1 VGVKLGGLSLRLR
14 RVAPEAEE
22 ALMPKKF
29 AKRSKPSGP
38 SAKKGVG
45 SRGAGGKG
53 AGGSKASGKGQG
65 GRPTKKVAK
74 GKSSSGAAYKG
85 KGAKGPSSSYGPPKK
100 RVFRKRPPRP
110 GSVPAF
116 TAPREDGERL
126 QKVLAAAGVASR
138 RECEELITAGRVH
151 VDGKIVTELGAR
163 VDLSKQ
169 TVHLDGEALTAS
181 KLVYFAIN
189 KPEGVVCTA
198 RDPAGRPRVT
208 DLLPPSA
215 GRVFAI
221 GRLDMSSEGLILL
234 TNDGELAN
242 RITHPRHGV
251 EKLYHVQVAGMPT
264 AEVLAE
270 VRSGVYID
278 EGRVAFKHVKLKSN
292 RKSSAIL
299 EVVLDEG
306 RNREIRRVL
315 ARVGHKVQRLQRIAV
330 GPVRLGEMPVGSY
343 RELTREEV
351 TALREATTGKHKTIV
366 LEKRPSGPRPD
377 RKRPP
382 HKAASKSAAPK
393 KDGLK
398 KDTSKKSS
406 DRPVEGSRRL
416 IGVEE
421 PKPETE
427 RPTTER
433 AAAHRPHKH
442 SPTGKSPGKSMG
454 RPAGKPPIKKGVKK
468 PGGKMFKPG
477 GKSFNKSTGKGRSS
491 SGGSGGGG
499 KPKGKR

>member
-1 VGVKLGGLSLRLR
+1 
-14 RVAPEAEE
+14 
-22 ALMPKKF
+22 MPKKF

-45 SRGAGGKG
+45 SKGSGGKG
-53 AGGSKASGKGQG
+53 AGGKGQG

-74 GKSSSGAAYKG
+74 GASSSGAAYKG

-163 VDLSKQ
+163 VDLSMQ

-251 EKLYHVQVAGMPT
+251 EKLYHVQVAGMPS

-330 GPVRLGEMPVGSY
+330 GPVRLGEMPIGSY

-377 RKRPP
+377 RKQPP

-393 KDGLK
+393 KDALK
-398 KDTSKKSS
+398 KDASKKSS
-406 DRPVEGSRRL
+406 DRPAAGSRRL

-427 RPTTER
+427 RPATER
-433 AAAHRPHKH
+433 PAAHRPHKH
-442 SPTGKSPGKSMG
+442 SPAGKSAGKSTG

-477 GKSFNKSTGKGRSS
+477 GKSFNKATGKGGS
-491 SGGSGGGG
+491 SGRG

>member
-1 VGVKLGGLSLRLR
+1 
-14 RVAPEAEE
+14 
-22 ALMPKKF
+22 MPKKF
-29 AKRSKPSGP
+29 VKRSKPSGSP
-38 SAKKGVG
+38 AKKGAG
-45 SRGAGGKG
+45 S
-53 AGGSKASGKGQG
+53 KGQG
-65 GRPTKKVAK
+65 GRPKK
-74 GKSSSGAAYKG
+74 
-85 KGAKGPSSSYGPPKK
+85 KGAKGSYGPPKK

-116 TAPREDGERL
+116 TGPREDGERL

-151 VDGKIVTELGAR
+151 VDGKIVIELGAR

-169 TVHLDGEALTAS
+169 TVHLDGEPLTAS
-181 KLVYFAIN
+181 KLVYFALN
-189 KPEGVVCTA
+189 KPTGVVCTA

-208 DLLPPSA
+208 DLLPPNA

-251 EKLYHVQVAGMPT
+251 EKLYHVQVMGMPT

-270 VRSGVYID
+270 VRKGVYID
-278 EGRVAFKHVKLKSN
+278 EGRVAFKNVKLKST

-315 ARVGHKVQRLQRIAV
+315 ARVGHKVQKLQRIAV

-366 LEKRPSGPRPD
+366 LEKKSSGPRPD

-382 HKAASKSAAPK
+382 HKAAPK
-393 KDGLK
+393 KDAVK
-398 KDTSKKSS
+398 KKSS
-406 DRPVEGSRRL
+406 DRPATGSRRL
-416 IGVEE
+416 IGAED

-427 RPTTER
+427 RP
-433 AAAHRPHKH
+433 AAHRPHKH
-442 SPTGKSPGKSMG
+442 SATGKSTG

-477 GKSFNKSTGKGRSS
+477 GKSFNKSTGKGRS
-491 SGGSGGGG
+491 GSGGG

>member
-1 VGVKLGGLSLRLR
+1 
-14 RVAPEAEE
+14 
-22 ALMPKKF
+22 MPKKF

-45 SRGAGGKG
+45 
-53 AGGSKASGKGQG
+53 GKGQG
-65 GRPTKKVAK
+65 GRPKK
-74 GKSSSGAAYKG
+74 
-85 KGAKGPSSSYGPPKK
+85 KGAKKKGPAGRTSYGPPKK

-110 GSVPAF
+110 SATPA
-116 TAPREDGERL
+116 TTGPREDGERL

-169 TVHLDGEALTAS
+169 TVHLDGELLTAS
-181 KLVYFAIN
+181 KPVYFALN
-189 KPEGVVCTA
+189 KPTGVVCTA

-208 DLLPPSA
+208 DLLPPNA

-251 EKLYHVQVAGMPT
+251 EKLYHVQVAGMPSN
-264 AEVLAE
+264 EVLAE
-270 VRSGVYID
+270 VRKGVYID
-278 EGRVAFKHVKLKSN
+278 EGRVAFKNVKLKST

-299 EVVLDEG
+299 EVILDEG

-315 ARVGHKVQRLQRIAV
+315 ARVGHKVQKLQRIAV
-330 GPVRLGEMPVGSY
+330 GPVRLGEMPVGAY

-351 TALREATTGKHKTIV
+351 TALREATTGKHKTIAV
-366 LEKRPSGPRPD
+366 EKRPSGPRPD

-382 HKAASKSAAPK
+382 RKAAPK
-393 KDGLK
+393 KAERPAEGRAIIGGEE
-398 KDTSKKSS
+398 SKSA
-406 DRPVEGSRRL
+406 
-416 IGVEE
+416 
-421 PKPETE
+421 TE
-427 RPTTER
+427 RPKRPTAR
-433 AAAHRPHKH
+433 PAKHRPHKH
-442 SPTGKSPGKSMG
+442 GATGKPTGKPS
-454 RPAGKPPIKKGVKK
+454 GKPPIKKGVKK
-468 PGGKMFKPG
+468 SGGKP
-477 GKSFNKSTGKGRSS
+477 FNKSKNKGR
-491 SGGSGGGG
+491 GGSGGG

>member
-1 VGVKLGGLSLRLR
+1 
-14 RVAPEAEE
+14 
-22 ALMPKKF
+22 MPKKF
-29 AKRSKPSGP
+29 VKRSKPSGP
-38 SAKKGVG
+38 LGKKGP
-45 SRGAGGKG
+45 
-53 AGGSKASGKGQG
+53 G
-65 GRPTKKVAK
+65 GRGQSGGPKK
-74 GKSSSGAAYKG
+74 
-85 KGAKGPSSSYGPPKK
+85 KGAKGSYGPPKK

-169 TVHLDGEALTAS
+169 TVHLDGEPLTAS
-181 KLVYFAIN
+181 KLVYFALN
-189 KPEGVVCTA
+189 KPTGVVCTA

-208 DLLPPSA
+208 DLLPPNA

-270 VRSGVYID
+270 VRKGVYID
-278 EGRVAFKHVKLKSN
+278 EGRVAFKNVKLKST

-315 ARVGHKVQRLQRIAV
+315 ARVGHKVQKLQRIAV

-427 RPTTER
+427 R

-442 SPTGKSPGKSMG
+442 SPAGPSTGKGAGKSTG

-477 GKSFNKSTGKGRSS
+477 GKSFNKSTGKG
-491 SGGSGGGG
+491 GSGGG

>member
-1 VGVKLGGLSLRLR
+1 
-14 RVAPEAEE
+14 
-22 ALMPKKF
+22 MPKKF
-29 AKRSKPSGP
+29 VKRTKPSGP
-38 SAKKGVG
+38 KAKQGTG
-45 SRGAGGKG
+45 
-53 AGGSKASGKGQG
+53 GKGQG
-65 GRPTKKVAK
+65 GKGQAGKGQAGRPTKKGSK
-74 GKSSSGAAYKG
+74 K
-85 KGAKGPSSSYGPPKK
+85 KGPAGAGAYGPPKK

-110 GSVPAF
+110 GSTPAY
-116 TAPREDGERL
+116 AGPREDGERL

-151 VDGKIVTELGAR
+151 VDGKIVIELGAR

-181 KLVYFAIN
+181 KLVYFALN
-189 KPEGVVCTA
+189 KPTGVVCTA

-208 DLLPPSA
+208 DLLPPSV

-234 TNDGELAN
+234 TNDGDLAN

-264 AEVLAE
+264 SEVLAE

-278 EGRVAFKHVKLKSN
+278 EGRVAFKNVKLKSN

-315 ARVGHKVQRLQRIAV
+315 ARVGHKVQKLQRIAV
-330 GPVRLGEMPVGSY
+330 GPVRLGEMPVGAY

-351 TALREATTGKHKTIV
+351 TALREATTGKHKTIT
-366 LEKRPSGPRPD
+366 LEKRPSGPRPN

-382 HKAASKSAAPK
+382 HKAAPK
-393 KDGLK
+393 K
-398 KDTSKKSS
+398 TT
-406 DRPVEGSRRL
+406 DRPAEGSRRI

-421 PKPETE
+421 SKPATE
-427 RPTTER
+427 RPQR
-433 AAAHRPHKH
+433 PAKHRPHKH
-442 SPTGKSPGKSMG
+442 SPAGKSSG
-454 RPAGKPPIKKGVKK
+454 RPAGKPSGKPPIKKGAKK
-468 PGGKMFKPG
+468 PGGKP
-477 GKSFNKSTGKGRSS
+477 FNKSAGKGR
-491 SGGSGGGG
+491 GGSGGG

>member
-1 VGVKLGGLSLRLR
+1 MASP
-14 RVAPEAEE
+14 PE
-22 ALMPKKF
+22 
-29 AKRSKPSGP
+29 
-38 SAKKGVG
+38 
-45 SRGAGGKG
+45 
-53 AGGSKASGKGQG
+53 
-65 GRPTKKVAK
+65 
-74 GKSSSGAAYKG
+74 SGAAEAAPARGSRWRRRLAIAAIVVLVLAVAIRAALPYARKMRQVI
-85 KGAKGPSSSYGPPKK
+85 AHLAHAHAEYRHPFLIPREVK
-100 RVFRKRPPRP
+100 RVGLIVVSTDRGLCGGLNANLFRAVIAQMKEW
-110 GSVPAF
+110 GLVFSGLVPN
-116 TAPREDGERL
+116 L
-126 QKVLAAAGVASR
+126 WSQKLIDTDDQAAYLAAFKKS
-138 RECEELITAGRVH
+138 CEFAR
-151 VDGKIVTELGAR
+151 DLGIKSIR
-163 VDLSKQ
+163 VD
-169 TVHLDGEALTAS
+169 TVQPPTLVDKIGYDTVLKRVTTAFKKCAEIAADYGLWVTWEFEPGFAL
-181 KLVYFAIN
+181 N
-189 KPEGVVCTA
+189 KPTGVVCTA

-208 DLLPPSA
+208 DLLPPNA

-251 EKLYHVQVAGMPT
+251 EKLYHVQVMGMPT

-270 VRSGVYID
+270 VRKGVYID
-278 EGRVAFKHVKLKSN
+278 EGRISFKNVKLKST

-315 ARVGHKVQRLQRIAV
+315 ARVGHKVQKLQRIAV

-382 HKAASKSAAPK
+382 HKAAPK
-393 KDGLK
+393 KD
-398 KDTSKKSS
+398 SIKKSS
-406 DRPVEGSRRL
+406 DRPAAGSRRL

-427 RPTTER
+427 RP
-433 AAAHRPHKH
+433 AAHRPHKH
-442 SPTGKSPGKSMG
+442 SATDKSTG
-454 RPAGKPPIKKGVKK
+454 RPARKPPIKKGVKK

-477 GKSFNKSTGKGRSS
+477 GKSFNKSSGKGRSG
-491 SGGSGGGG
+491 SGGSG